1 MFTSMY
7 IKQNAY
13 LFNQNLNDYIKK
25 TNEKSIK
32 QLIENNKKYN
42 DEQNLKQI
50 MFGTT
55 PNIPLSNP
63 TSQNF
68 LLTGLF
74 FISLPT
80 LLYYFYSKRN

>member
-7 IKQNAY
+7 IKKNAY
-13 LFNQNLNDYIKK
+13 QFNQNLNDYIKK
-25 TNEKSIK
+25 TNEKCIK

-42 DEQNLKQI
+42 DKQNLNQI
-50 MFGTT
+50 MFATT

-68 LLTGLF
+68 LLTGF
-74 FISLPT
+74 FFLSLPT

>member
-7 IKQNAY
+7 IKKNNY
-13 LFNQNLNDYIKK
+13 LFNKNFNDIKK
-25 TNEKSIK
+25 SNEKYIK

-50 MFGTT
+50 MFGAT

-68 LLTGLF
+68 LLTGF
-74 FISLPT
+74 FFLSLPT
-80 LLYYFYSKRN
+80 LLYYLYSKRN